1 MAKTRRHYRRRGGS
15 NGEGSNGEGETVP
28 GTGTGEDVGENQE
41 IANEVQNTLQQA
53 TTISQNNTTIAS
65 DPLVEEATV
74 NLANAM
80 NASAG
85 KEVVPVPAG
94 TESNVDGG
102 RRRHRTRRRRRQ
114 SRQSRRRQS
123 RRQKSRRR
131 R

>member
-1 MAKTRRHYRRRGGS
+1 MSGTVNAAAQIS
-15 NGEGSNGEGETVP
+15 NVLNG
-28 GTGTGEDVGENQE
+28 
-41 IANEVQNTLQQA
+41 
-53 TTISQNNTTIAS
+53 
-65 DPLVEEATV
+65 DPNLVTPEVEEATAE
-74 NLANAM
+74 LANAV

-85 KEVVPVPAG
+85 EEVVPVPAG
-94 TESNVDGG
+94 TVPAGTENNVDGG